1 MKVLGHRIKD
11 YYSAIHTPLYSEEKN
26 AFEILEEKFKCTR
39 VYVYYFEERPECM
52 SAIDGFDNNGD
63 ISFMWMYV
71 IRINKQVV
79 YICNSQTN

>member
-11 YYSAIHTPLYSEEKN
+11 YYTAIHTPLYSEEKN

-39 VYVYYFEERPECM
+39 VYVYYFEERSECM

-63 ISFMWMYV
+63 A
-71 IRINKQVV
+71 
-79 YICNSQTN
+79 YIFHVDVCYSDQQTSSIYL